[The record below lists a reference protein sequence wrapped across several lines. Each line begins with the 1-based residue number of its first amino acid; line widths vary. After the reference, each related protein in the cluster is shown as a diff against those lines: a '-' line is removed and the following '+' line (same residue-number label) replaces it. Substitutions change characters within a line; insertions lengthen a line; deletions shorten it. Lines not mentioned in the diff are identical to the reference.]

1 MGNEERKMAVF
12 FRENV
17 GNSMDIFH
25 SLYIL
30 ANEEVYTRKIIN
42 DNKTISSSILK
53 FINYAKDNCSKDLED
68 IRFFFKEYFDKRQS
82 FTLYYLLVDRVLH
95 EEVESI
101 EDVLNR
107 MSGNDKELLAVIG
120 EKLIEYIKR
129 DTKGTDLNDV
139 ALDKDSLIA
148 LLEGYNLPSEAKW
161 NIYLML
167 SKPSMY
173 AEKFIAIVRNYL
185 PIYEKFFHRISD
197 KKIKFNEAVR
207 KEIEKQGIDFI
218 IGMELFEELDVYDN
232 IYISTITFF
241 YGNVVFDIKD
251 NDLYIFLGIKYKEA
265 LDSYRGKSRRDHTI
279 NIMKAMGDGSRYE
292 ILSLLNEKDMYG
304 QELAEAINL
313 TTATISH
320 HMNLLHT
327 LGIVT
332 VEKIDN
338 RMYYK
343 LRREALKKFIRD
355 FSGDF
360 NL

>member
-1 MGNEERKMAVF
+1 MAVF

-17 GNSMDIFH
+17 GNSMDVFH

-30 ANEEVYTRKIIN
+30 ANEENYTKTIIN
-42 DNKTISSSILK
+42 DNKAVSSAVLK

-68 IRFFFKEYFDKRQS
+68 IRFFFKEYFHKRQS

-95 EEVESI
+95 EEVKSI
-101 EDVLNR
+101 EDVLDR
-107 MSGNDKELLAVIG
+107 ISGYDKELLAVIG
-120 EKLIEYIKR
+120 EKLVEYIKR
-129 DTKGTDLNDV
+129 DTSGVDLDNV
-139 ALDKDSLIA
+139 AMEKDSLIS
-148 LLEGYNLPSEAKW
+148 LLEDYNLPSEAKW

-167 SKPSMY
+167 SKPSVY
-173 AEKFIAIVRNYL
+173 VQRFIAIVRNYL
-185 PIYEKFFHRISD
+185 PVYEKCFHRFSD
-197 KKIKFNEAVR
+197 KKNKFNEAVR
-207 KEIEKQGIDFI
+207 RDVEKQGIDFI
-218 IGMELFEELDVYDN
+218 RGMELFEELEVYDN
-232 IYISTITFF
+232 IYISTIAFF

-251 NDLYIFLGIKYKEA
+251 NNLYIYLGIKYREA
-265 LDSYRGKSRRDHTI
+265 LNSYRGKNRRDHTI

-313 TTATISH
+313 STATISH

-327 LGIVT
+327 LGVVT

-343 LRREALKKFIRD
+343 LRREALKRFIKD